1 VTRSSLVLAALLSA
15 ALPDA
20 KPVRARLLESDGDL
34 DEAVVEDSS
43 GARWVVRAPRRAA
56 AGAALEREVALLGAL
71 ARSGAHGLP
80 FAVPSVAGSA
90 ALPEGG
96 RAVVVPEPAGRPLD
110 LAALLPGPG
119 TAASLGRALAAVH
132 ELPPSVVED
141 AGLPVYESGDYRDR
155 RLTELDRAA
164 ATGEVPPRL
173 LGRWERA
180 LEDVGRWRFSPTVV
194 HGDLVADHVLVAR
207 GAGAPAVPADGVL
220 PPDGT
225 APADDLEVSAVIGWG
240 EAKVADPADDLA
252 WLAAGASEEALES
265 VLESYALARTE
276 TPDRHVAFRARLAGE
291 LALTRWLLHGVHLD
305 DAGVVSDAARMLADL
320 DEATREDDA

>member
-1 VTRSSLVLAALLSA
+1 VGAVTRSPLVLAALLSA

-34 DEAVVEDSS
+34 DEAVVEDAA

-56 AGAALEREVALLGAL
+56 AGAALEREIALLGAL
-71 ARSGAHGLP
+71 ARSGAHTLP
-80 FAVPSVAGSA
+80 FGVPSVAGSA

-96 RAVVVPEPAGRPLD
+96 RAVVLPQPVGRPVD
-110 LAALLPGPG
+110 LGALLPGPG
-119 TAASLGRALAAVH
+119 TAASLGRAIAAVH
-132 ELPPSVVED
+132 ELPPAVVED
-141 AGLPVYESGDYRDR
+141 AGLPVYEATDYRDR

-194 HGDLVADHVLVAR
+194 HGDLVSDHVLVAEDLDAPD
-207 GAGAPAVPADGVL
+207 GAGAASDTLV
-220 PPDGT
+220 
-225 APADDLEVSAVIGWG
+225 VSALVGWG

-265 VLESYALARTE
+265 VMESYALARTE

-305 DAGVVSDAARMLADL
+305 DAEVVSDAARMLADL